1 MIDLVKLIRT
11 DRGLSIDE
19 TLIREEVK
27 RIIELEAEIANVS
40 TLDSLDFFG
49 TKAHPFFFFVAQCF
63 FTASYRKIICANDL
77 SESLR
82 VPDGSSCCVKQPLR
96 RLDRQVSL
104 FVIPPACS
112 SVCFCFPFPND
123 CRIFQG
129 HHHPKSDIYRA
140 ETSRDSGGAR

>member
-40 TLDSLDFFG
+40 VLDTLDYFLAQKAPPCFVLFFCRSVFYKSLLLEYYLCKRFIREPG
-49 TKAHPFFFFVAQCF
+49 
-63 FTASYRKIICANDL
+63 
-77 SESLR
+77 

-96 RLDRQVSL
+96 RPDRQVSL
-104 FVIPPACS
+104 FVILPACS
-112 SVCFCFPFPND
+112 SVCFCFPLPTD
-123 CRIFQG
+123 CWIFQG
-129 HHHPKSDIYRA
+129 HPHPHF
-140 ETSRDSGGAR
+140 

>member
-40 TLDSLDFFG
+40 TLD
-49 TKAHPFFFFVAQCF
+49 TKHLLFFFFVTLCF
-63 FTASYRKIICANDL
+63 IRASYRKNICANDL

-82 VPDGSSCCVKQPLR
+82 
-96 RLDRQVSL
+96 
-104 FVIPPACS
+104 
-112 SVCFCFPFPND
+112 
-123 CRIFQG
+123 FQM
-129 HHHPKSDIYRA
+129 
-140 ETSRDSGGAR
+140 GAAAV